1 MDPNLFHLDWDRLS
15 EVLITIVVLAFMLER
30 ALALLFEQ
38 KVFVNK
44 FAGRGVKE
52 PIAFIAA
59 ILVCWKWNFDAIS
72 MTLLTD
78 KTNLLGEAITAGVI
92 AGGSK
97 ASLKLFRDVM
107 GVENDY
113 AKEDRENKTS
123 PSGEKVEPP
132 QKQSSDPR
140 KGELT

>member
-15 EVLITIVVLAFMLER
+15 EILATIVVLAFMLER

-38 KVFVNK
+38 KAFVRK
-44 FAGRGVKE
+44 LGDRGVKE
-52 PIAFIAA
+52 PIAFIVAF
-59 ILVCWKWNFDAIS
+59 LVCWKWNFDALS

-78 KTNLLGEAITAGVI
+78 KTNLIGEAITAGVI

-107 GVENDY
+107 GIGNVYTKQDP
-113 AKEDRENKTS
+113 EDKTKKPPSEDKTVSS
-123 PSGEKVEPP
+123 P
-132 QKQSSDPR
+132 QRSSHQ
-140 KGELT
+140 E